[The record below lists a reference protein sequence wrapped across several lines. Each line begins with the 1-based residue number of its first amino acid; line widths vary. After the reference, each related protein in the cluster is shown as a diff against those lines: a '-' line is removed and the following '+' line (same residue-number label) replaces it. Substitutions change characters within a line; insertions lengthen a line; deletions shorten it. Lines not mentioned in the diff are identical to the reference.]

1 MNRLLYWTACV
12 AFVGFFVNGINCWG
26 GRSPRVPVY
35 KENGRKYNED
45 DCEKSAARNVGK
57 CGVIFEK
64 KECDDGLFKTGNEKA
79 IPEGRWVN
87 LRGTGFHEDVESI
100 IVAPG
105 CIMFGYDENDQKK
118 RGTGISVSAVG
129 KRDWVYRELSSKRF
143 DLENDIEAVEC
154 YCGAQARQ
162 ATEVQPLES
171 RNFLDAVAGGLNVGT
186 ATKHCNMWIHAFN
199 RLPKSKRPCAILFE
213 SDDCQT
219 SDGLINSWYK
229 EIMTT
234 SRVVNLPELSF
245 GAKADSAEAVLVRPG
260 CTFTGYDEDNGRG
273 KSVTVR
279 APRSNRPKYYP
290 LASKYNP
297 FKSGLKEDIDSYK
310 CTC

>member
-1 MNRLLYWTACV
+1 
-12 AFVGFFVNGINCWG
+12 
-26 GRSPRVPVY
+26 VPVY

-79 IPEGRWVN
+79 IAEGRWVN

-154 YCGAQARQ
+154 YCGAKARQ

-171 RNFLDAVAGGLNVGT
+171 RNFADAVAGGLNVGT

-219 SDGLINSWYK
+219 SDGLVNSWYK

-290 LASKYNP
+290 LSSKYNP

>member
-12 AFVGFFVNGINCWG
+12 AFVGLFINGINCWG

>member
-1 MNRLLYWTACV
+1 
-12 AFVGFFVNGINCWG
+12 
-26 GRSPRVPVY
+26 
-35 KENGRKYNED
+35 
-45 DCEKSAARNVGK
+45 
-57 CGVIFEK
+57 
-64 KECDDGLFKTGNEKA
+64 
-79 IPEGRWVN
+79 
-87 LRGTGFHEDVESI
+87 
-100 IVAPG
+100 
-105 CIMFGYDENDQKK
+105 MFGYDENDQQK

-129 KRDWVYRELSSKRF
+129 KRDWVYRELRSHRF
-143 DLENDIEAVEC
+143 DLEDDIEAVEC

-162 ATEVQPLES
+162 ATEIQPLES

-219 SDGLINSWYK
+219 SDGLINNWYK

-234 SRVVNLPELSF
+234 SRIVNLPEFSF
-245 GAKADSAEAVLVRPG
+245 GAKADSAESVLVAPG

-273 KSVTVR
+273 LSVTVS

>member
-1 MNRLLYWTACV
+1 MKRQYQQ
-12 AFVGFFVNGINCWG
+12 
-26 GRSPRVPVY
+26 
-35 KENGRKYNED
+35 
-45 DCEKSAARNVGK
+45 
-57 CGVIFEK
+57 
-64 KECDDGLFKTGNEKA
+64 
-79 IPEGRWVN
+79 GRWVN

-171 RNFLDAVAGGLNVGT
+171 RNFVDAVAGGLNVGT